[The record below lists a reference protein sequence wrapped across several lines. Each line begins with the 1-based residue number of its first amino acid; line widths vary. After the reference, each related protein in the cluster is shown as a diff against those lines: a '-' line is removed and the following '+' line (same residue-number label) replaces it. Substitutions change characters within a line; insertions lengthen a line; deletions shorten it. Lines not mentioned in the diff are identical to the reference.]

1 MALLISAPTPPS
13 SLKISFPHFVPGVK
27 IPIQVKKRTYSCT
40 RIGAVIMAA
49 ADGAQIDKPTKL
61 VTFLGKGGSGK
72 TTSAVFAAQVHYCF

>member
-1 MALLISAPTPPS
+1 
-13 SLKISFPHFVPGVK
+13 
-27 IPIQVKKRTYSCT
+27 
-40 RIGAVIMAA
+40 MAA